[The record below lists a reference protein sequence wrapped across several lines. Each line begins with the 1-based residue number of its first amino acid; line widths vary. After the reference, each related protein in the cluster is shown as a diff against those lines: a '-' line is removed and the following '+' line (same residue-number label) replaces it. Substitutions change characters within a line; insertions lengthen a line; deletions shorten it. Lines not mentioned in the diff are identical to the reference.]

1 MEQLRGGALGAMVRT
16 KKVLTRAEAKAM
28 ALREGVEA
36 EEEEEEEEEEE
47 DEDEGDEDGE
57 DDDEVDG
64 EESVDGEEE
73 EQQQPDPEAV
83 SEIVQFMRE
92 MAGDPGR
99 RKMAD
104 KAGDIAVKF
113 CHTLD
118 AVKAPGTAKKVLA
131 RAFPSGANVF
141 GHLKEL
147 ASQAWAFV
155 AWEVVRCAFIKA
167 CRRQFPSAGTS
178 SLCSP
183 SCTMLC
189 ESKPPFWSG

>member
-1 MEQLRGGALGAMVRT
+1 MART

-57 DDDEVDG
+57 DGDEVDA
-64 EESVDGEEE
+64 EELVDGEEE
-73 EQQQPDPEAV
+73 EQQQPDPEAF

-92 MAGDPGR
+92 MASDPGR
-99 RKMAD
+99 RNMAD
-104 KAGDIAVKF
+104 MAGDIAVKF

-118 AVKAPGTAKKVLA
+118 AEKGTGTAKKVLA

-141 GHLKEL
+141 GHLKDL
-147 ASQAWAFV
+147 AAQALTLGAIV
-155 AWEVVRCAFIKA
+155 PRSTEQEVVEEEEKKVVEHISTQDVEEL
-167 CRRQFPSAGTS
+167 RQDVEDAELRGGM
-178 SLCSP
+178 
-183 SCTMLC
+183 MLR
-189 ESKPPFWSG
+189 